1 MRHEL
6 RLDLDAEALE
16 HDGPGIGRRSA
27 LGIEIDPLAGE
38 VLELVDLGPH
48 KDMRLGWKQRHDVVH
63 ALFQAADLGVGSEML
78 EYVAVDNRRIDA
90 AQIQQIVNV
99 VEDAARNY
107 R

>member
-6 RLDLDAEALE
+6 GFDLDAEAFE
-16 HDGPGIGRRSA
+16 HDRAGIGRRRA

-38 VLELVDLGPH
+38 VLELVDLRPH
-48 KDMRLGWKQRHDVVH
+48 EHVHLGWKQRHDVVH

-78 EYVAVDNRRIDA
+78 QHVAVDDRGIDA
-90 AQIQQIVNV
+90 AQIQEIVDV